1 MIKMTAEPI
10 DGPPQPTLDTAQ
22 EIVIAALE
30 GRLTHPRVGFGWTT
44 VEYVEDGGAARHE
57 RCVAFDLVLPDGSR
71 KTFIATIKEEGA

>member
-1 MIKMTAEPI
+1 MTAERI

-30 GRLTHPRVGFGWTT
+30 GRLTHPRVGLGWTT
-44 VEYVEDGGAARHE
+44 IEDVEDSGADRFE
-57 RCVAFDLVLPDGSR
+57 RCVAFDLVLPDGTR